1 MDRRAFLSGVTV
13 GVLATPLAAQV
24 APARKVSRIG
34 TLSSRPGPAE
44 AVTSPFVQGMW
55 ELGYVEGQN
64 LVIER
69 RDADGHAERLPAF
82 AAELVR
88 SRVEAI
94 VVFGPAPLEPARKAT
109 STIPIV
115 MAASSSDP
123 VAEGLAVSL
132 ARPGGNVTGLT
143 YAEPDRFGKQ
153 LEYLK
158 TAAGKISRVAVLWDL
173 DPKIYERFWA
183 GPLAA
188 AARKLGIEAPEPVL
202 VADTHA
208 LPAAFAQMKRRQA
221 DALLVASGG
230 ITFPAKGRVAQ
241 LAIENRLPG
250 MAAFKEFT
258 QTGLL
263 MSYGPDLSEIQ
274 RRAAGYVDRI
284 LKGAKPGD
292 LAIELPNK
300 HELMI
305 NLSTAKALGL
315 TIPQPLLLRADEVIQ

>member
-1 MDRRAFLSGVTV
+1 MDRRTFISGITV
-13 GVLATPLAAQV
+13 GALAAPLAAQV

-34 TLSSRPGPAE
+34 TLSSRAGPAD
-44 AVTSPFVQGMW
+44 ALTSPFVQGMR

-82 AAELVR
+82 AGELVR

-158 TAAGKISRVAVLWDL
+158 TAASKISRVAVLWDL

-183 GPLAA
+183 APLAE

-208 LPAAFAQMKRRQA
+208 LPAAFAKMKRRQA
-221 DALLVASGG
+221 DALMVASGG
-230 ITFPAKGRVAQ
+230 ITFPARARVAQ

-258 QTGLL
+258 QAGLL
-263 MSYGPDLSEIQ
+263 MSYGPDLSDIQ

-284 LKGAKPGD
+284 LKGAKAGD
-292 LAIELPNK
+292 LPIELPNK
-300 HELMI
+300 HELLM
-305 NLSTAKALGL
+305 NLNTAKTLGL
-315 TIPQPLLLRADEVIQ
+315 TIPQSLLLRADEVIQ